1 MKNKNLIFFLIIFT
15 LLILEPIVS
24 NALAIED
31 PLGGKTAGEIINAIM
46 SLLVVIGTGVTV
58 IMIIWGGIRYMTSGG
73 NEQATT
79 SAKKTIMWAIIGFAI
94 LISAKFII
102 QAVESVLKGVK

>member
-1 MKNKNLIFFLIIFT
+1 MRNKNLIFFPIIFA
-15 LLILEPIVS
+15 LLMLVPIVS

-58 IMIIWGGIRYMTSGG
+58 IMIIWGGIQYMTSGG
-73 NEQATT
+73 NETRTA

-102 QAVESVLKGVK
+102 QAVEAVLKGVN

>member
-1 MKNKNLIFFLIIFT
+1 MKDKNSIFPLIIFI
-15 LLILEPIVS
+15 LLMLIPVVS
-24 NALAIED
+24 NAIVIPD
-31 PLGGKTAGEIINAIM
+31 PLGGKTVGDIINAVM
-46 SLLVVIGTGVTV
+46 NLLVVLGTGVTV

-102 QAVESVLKGVK
+102 EVVEAVLKGVK

>member
-1 MKNKNLIFFLIIFT
+1 MKNKNLIFFLIILA
-15 LLILEPIVS
+15 LLMLEPVVS
-24 NALAIED
+24 NASKIVD

-58 IMIIWGGIRYMTSGG
+58 IMIIWGGIQYMTSGG
-73 NEQATT
+73 NEQRTT
-79 SAKKTIMWAIIGFAI
+79 SAKKTIIWAIIGFSI

-102 QAVESVLKGVK
+102 QAVEAVLKGAK